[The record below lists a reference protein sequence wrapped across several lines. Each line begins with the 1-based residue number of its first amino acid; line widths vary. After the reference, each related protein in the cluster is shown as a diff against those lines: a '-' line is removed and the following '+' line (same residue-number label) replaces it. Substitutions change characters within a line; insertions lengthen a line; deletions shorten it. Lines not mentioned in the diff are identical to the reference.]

1 MNKIKIVSSEDKLKS
16 LADIIQSEL
25 NVNILKDK
33 GRARVNVEA
42 KMIFCCILK
51 GYGYGCSELSRFIGM
66 NHASVLHYFKSL
78 PNLLLVDRGLRFR
91 YDYIKS
97 EFACLDANTERQIS
111 YDPYQL
117 NKVVDELKKE
127 LYALNKDNKLLH
139 CKVLDK
145 DIELDNAKS
154 YAKDLKIREGRL
166 ENIFKLVEER
176 TRVGTED
183 NILIKLNRFYNG
195 VYG

>member
-1 MNKIKIVSSEDKLKS
+1 MNKIKIVSSEKKFKS
-16 LADIIQSEL
+16 LIDIIQSEL
-25 NVNILKDK
+25 NVNILEDK
-33 GRARVNVEA
+33 SRLRRNVEA

-51 GYGYGCSELSRFIGM
+51 DYGYGCSELSRGIGM
-66 NHASVLHYFKSL
+66 NHTSVLHYFKSL
-78 PNLLLVDRGLRFR
+78 PNLILVDKELRFR
-91 YDYIKS
+91 YNYIKS
-97 EFACLDANTERQIS
+97 EFACCNTDTEKHPS

-117 NKVVDELKKE
+117 NKEVVELKKK

-139 CKVLDK
+139 CEMLDK
-145 DIELDNAKS
+145 DIALDKAKS
-154 YAKDLKIREGRL
+154 YTKNLKIREGRL

-176 TRVGTED
+176 TRIGTED

>member
-25 NVNILKDK
+25 NVNILEDK

-91 YDYIKS
+91 YDI
-97 EFACLDANTERQIS
+97 
-111 YDPYQL
+111 
-117 NKVVDELKKE
+117 
-127 LYALNKDNKLLH
+127 
-139 CKVLDK
+139 
-145 DIELDNAKS
+145 
-154 YAKDLKIREGRL
+154 
-166 ENIFKLVEER
+166 
-176 TRVGTED
+176 
-183 NILIKLNRFYNG
+183 
-195 VYG
+195 